1 MNKNTMSDLKQ
12 IEIPFSRA
20 KLGKLLMYTV
30 PLCLMGFGF
39 IILWQAV
46 LSSPDEPVAFNGIVI
61 QLCGAAIILLFG
73 GLTVR
78 LLLEFYSKE
87 PGLVLSSDGVTNNT
101 SELAAGFIPWDNV
114 ASVICMSAGMQSS
127 CNLVLKDA
135 NAHLAGMNGLKRWFL
150 KMNMKSTGPQEI
162 IRSNKLDI
170 DHDRLVALFNEYC
183 PRDGE
188 EIEIVVQ
195 G

>member
-1 MNKNTMSDLKQ
+1 MSDLKP

-20 KLGKLLMYTV
+20 KLGKLLLYTV

-46 LSSPDEPVAFNGIVI
+46 LSSPDEPFALNGIVI
-61 QLCGAAIILLFG
+61 QICGAAIILLFG
-73 GLTVR
+73 GLTLR
-78 LLLEFYSKE
+78 LLLELFSKE
-87 PGLVLSSDGVTNNT
+87 PGLILNSDGVTNNT

-114 ASVICMSAGMQSS
+114 ACVICIPAGMRSS

-135 NAHLAGMNGLKRWFL
+135 DAHVADMNGLKRWIL

-170 DHDRLVALFNEYC
+170 EHDQLFALFSEYC

-195 G
+195 E